1 MRLRFGAW
9 VFDSGAR
16 QLERQG
22 RSVELS
28 PKAFQLLSVLLDSR
42 PRALSKEEL
51 RDRLWPG
58 TFVSH
63 TSLARVVSEVRA
75 ALEESSRA
83 PRFVRTLHGFG
94 YAFSAEV
101 EELGEA
107 AAAAESEPSGHA
119 LLWGSRE
126 IPLAE
131 GENLLGRDPGCRL
144 RIVSPRVS
152 RRHARIL
159 VSGERAVLED
169 LASKNGTFLGAKPVA
184 GPIALTDGDEI
195 LVGHELLVYC
205 ALRATG
211 TTRTGR
217 LR

>member
-22 RSVELS
+22 RPVGLS
-28 PKAFQLLSVLLDSR
+28 PKAFQLLSILLESR
-42 PRALSKEEL
+42 TRALSKEEL

-94 YAFSAEV
+94 YAFSAEA
-101 EELGEA
+101 EELGT
-107 AAAAESEPSGHA
+107 PQQ
-119 LLWGSRE
+119 
-126 IPLAE
+126 P
-131 GENLLGRDPGCRL
+131 P
-144 RIVSPRVS
+144 
-152 RRHARIL
+152 
-159 VSGERAVLED
+159 
-169 LASKNGTFLGAKPVA
+169 
-184 GPIALTDGDEI
+184 
-195 LVGHELLVYC
+195 
-205 ALRATG
+205 
-211 TTRTGR
+211 
-217 LR
+217 